1 MSESSPDPETDAHG
15 VPATAYRLG
24 TDARAYVHYHSAIEN
39 RVWVLS
45 PEGDLHVSV
54 DIGDRSVWEWV
65 AYVRH
70 EHEEWDELRLRRGD
84 GLAGLAADVADA
96 VEVEAERE

>member
-1 MSESSPDPETDAHG
+1 MAQSRSDADPETHG

-24 TDARAYVHYHSAIEN
+24 TDARAYVHYHSAIES

-45 PEGDLHVSV
+45 PGGEPHVSV
-54 DIGDRSVWEWV
+54 GIGDRSVWEWV
-65 AYVRH
+65 AYVRA
-70 EHEEWDELRLRRGD
+70 EHGGWDDLRLRRDD

-96 VEVEAERE
+96 IGEE